1 MVIDGPAAPNPVN
14 SSKGAERKQ
23 KIVSKKN
30 VLMQSQSYTK
40 QAKLILWWC
49 YDTKCESALSQSH
62 LLNE

>member
-40 QAKLILWWC
+40 QAKLI
-49 YDTKCESALSQSH
+49 YGGVMI
-62 LLNE
+62 LNVNLHYHTATS